1 MREDRS
7 VLKKIKKVSISP
19 LDKKGMIRYDINRA
33 FRIEEKTMRFP
44 SAYNKTREWIMRIA
58 ENPETE
64 VEKLPAERQICTIL
78 DVSRDTVRR
87 VIAAL
92 VEEGIL
98 EVRHGNGTYIN
109 AAALKRHK
117 KQLQPAGFTVGII
130 FYGGNSSVSLAT
142 YVWGILQSVIN
153 ELSAN
158 NIRIMLLNIKS
169 RGVLAISEIAAQGI
183 SGLIWF
189 CPDKE
194 QLEIIRGLK
203 EKEIPVVMVGG
214 TLFHEKSLHYVG
226 ADDAE
231 GGRMAGEYL
240 LKNGHHDILYVAR
253 ATSRNFDEAR
263 YEGYCQAL
271 ARYGVS
277 PDPALEITVLDLFEV
292 YQAIRKQIS
301 SGKPFTAI
309 FCADGIFLNV
319 IQNAVRDENKKIP
332 DDYSLITFSPGHE
345 DFLPYAPVQI
355 LQDLEKYGVIAARGV
370 IDLVTGRR
378 IALLKEFM
386 KPRLISGASCRKIP
400 WNG

>member
-1 MREDRS
+1 MLDPEVI
-7 VLKKIKKVSISP
+7 VLGGGVS
-19 LDKKGMIRYDINRA
+19 
-33 FRIEEKTMRFP
+33 
-44 SAYNKTREWIMRIA
+44 
-58 ENPETE
+58 
-64 VEKLPAERQICTIL
+64 
-78 DVSRDTVRR
+78 
-87 VIAAL
+87 
-92 VEEGIL
+92 
-98 EVRHGNGTYIN
+98 
-109 AAALKRHK
+109 
-117 KQLQPAGFTVGII
+117 
-130 FYGGNSSVSLAT
+130 
-142 YVWGILQSVIN
+142 
-153 ELSAN
+153 
-158 NIRIMLLNIKS
+158 
-169 RGVLAISEIAAQGI
+169 
-183 SGLIWF
+183 
-189 CPDKE
+189 
-194 QLEIIRGLK
+194 
-203 EKEIPVVMVGG
+203 
-214 TLFHEKSLHYVG
+214 
-226 ADDAE
+226 
-231 GGRMAGEYL
+231 MAGEYL

>member
-1 MREDRS
+1 MKN
-7 VLKKIKKVSISP
+7 LSI
-19 LDKKGMIRYDINRA
+19 
-33 FRIEEKTMRFP
+33 
-44 SAYNKTREWIMRIA
+44 
-58 ENPETE
+58 
-64 VEKLPAERQICTIL
+64 
-78 DVSRDTVRR
+78 
-87 VIAAL
+87 
-92 VEEGIL
+92 
-98 EVRHGNGTYIN
+98 
-109 AAALKRHK
+109 
-117 KQLQPAGFTVGII
+117 
-130 FYGGNSSVSLAT
+130 
-142 YVWGILQSVIN
+142 
-153 ELSAN
+153 
-158 NIRIMLLNIKS
+158 
-169 RGVLAISEIAAQGI
+169 
-183 SGLIWF
+183 
-189 CPDKE
+189 
-194 QLEIIRGLK
+194 
-203 EKEIPVVMVGG
+203 
-214 TLFHEKSLHYVG
+214 TL